1 MATFDTRISTTGQ
14 IIDHVT
20 GEKIKNII
28 GKYITHDICQEL
40 CDKIMDD
47 LRETFGENRPT
58 QVNLDDK
65 THEIEIIMQD
75 SNGKYIKCSSITL
88 FPEEYL

>member
-1 MATFDTRISTTGQ
+1 MSTFDTNAKIESITDHETGK
-14 IIDHVT
+14 
-20 GEKIKNII
+20 KIKNII
-28 GKYITHDICQEL
+28 GKYITHSISQEL

-47 LRETFGENRPT
+47 LKEAFGENRAA

-65 THEIEIIMQD
+65 THEIEIIVRD
-75 SNGKYIKCSSITL
+75 SNGRFIKCSSITL

>member
-1 MATFDTRISTTGQ
+1 MAGITDR
-14 IIDHVT
+14 DT

-28 GKYITHDICQEL
+28 GKYITHDISEEL
-40 CDKIMDD
+40 CDKIMAD

-65 THEIEIIMQD
+65 THEIEVIMQD
-75 SNGKYIKCSSITL
+75 NNGKYIKCSSITL